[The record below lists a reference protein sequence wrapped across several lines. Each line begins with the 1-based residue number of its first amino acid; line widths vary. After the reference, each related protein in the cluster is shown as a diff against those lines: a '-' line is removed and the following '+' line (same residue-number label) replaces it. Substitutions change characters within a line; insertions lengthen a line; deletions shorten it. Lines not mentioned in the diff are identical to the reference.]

1 MKGGMDKIKKG
12 MIDEGRGVSDVT
24 KAGVRNTV
32 SAVTSKKAKKAA
44 KVGTFGVGM
53 YALGRM
59 DEKDAQKKKNKGLPE
74 APKSSFPSQPSP
86 KPLPSDTIKGLEDT
100 LNKGMK
106 SLKPSKK
113 SDLLYR
119 PKRDA
124 EGNII
129 PPKKSDLLYRPK
141 KDAQGN
147 IIPPKKIPMKD
158 HYDWRETLD
167 EKCWK
172 GYEKKGMKTMFGK
185 RYPNCVKKSKK

>member
-1 MKGGMDKIKKG
+1 
-12 MIDEGRGVSDVT
+12 
-24 KAGVRNTV
+24 VRNTV
-32 SAVTSKKAKKAA
+32 SAVTSKKAKKVA
-44 KVGTFGVGM
+44 KVSTALGGA
-53 YALGRM
+53 YAVGRM
-59 DEKDAQKKKNKGLPE
+59 DEKEAQKKKRAGDK
-74 APKSSFPSQPSP
+74 PSKPSP
-86 KPLPSDTIKGLEDT
+86 KALPSDTVKGLEDT
-100 LNKGMK
+100 LQKGMK
-106 SLKPSKK
+106 SLRDSKK

-141 KDAQGN
+141 RDARGN